1 MEGQVLLRPPFRRP
15 TYQFGQKD
23 RPEAS
28 EMLVIDPAE
37 EHSKTQ
43 VDLCAVRVD
52 EPPFAARLHSPRPK
66 THLGVD
72 QIADWGS
79 EQVDEFLLDGGQL
92 REERVRGGTE
102 EGVGEAA
109 QGQGAREHFELAI
122 GKDVGR

>member
-1 MEGQVLLRPPFRRP
+1 M
-15 TYQFGQKD
+15 
-23 RPEAS
+23 
-28 EMLVIDPAE
+28 
-37 EHSKTQ
+37 
-43 VDLCAVRVD
+43 RVNN
-52 EPPFAARLHSPRPK
+52 EPPLTAGLRSPGLR

-72 QIADWGS
+72 QIADRRT

-92 REERVRGGTE
+92 REGRVLGRAE